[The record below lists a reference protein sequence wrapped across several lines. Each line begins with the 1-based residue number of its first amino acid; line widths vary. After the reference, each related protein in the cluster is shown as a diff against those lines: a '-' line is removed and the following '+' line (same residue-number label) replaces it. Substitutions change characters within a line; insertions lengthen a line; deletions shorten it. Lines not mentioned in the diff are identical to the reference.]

1 MPRRSLAPLTGLR
14 PWCGLGPSVRH
25 VDVSVDLNAAY
36 FSGAPGTHF
45 TIRWS
50 EADQG
55 DSLSD
60 GPSPHQGH
68 SPVIQPA
75 RRRGRATAAHPAA
88 KPYPALSQVC
98 SYLTCREGKANP
110 DPRAPTTKIKN
121 VSTTSQFI
129 LTPQLPHMARKWSN
143 FNLAGVTR
151 WLPR

>member
-98 SYLTCREGKANP
+98 SYPNLQVRKA
-110 DPRAPTTKIKN
+110 DPVPASSLKATQQTQYPHLLFSKLYQPI
-121 VSTTSQFI
+121 SFI
-129 LTPQLPHMARKWSN
+129 AFDSFSESSGHHQS
-143 FNLAGVTR
+143 
-151 WLPR
+151 